1 MERNKEKGRQVQE
14 IPAWVVPRPQGEPD
28 CTIEI
33 MNPKSVPML
42 LLKTWGSLT
51 LRTPSGMSS
60 G

>member
-1 MERNKEKGRQVQE
+1 MERDKENGRQVQE
-14 IPAWVVPRPQGEPD
+14 IPAWVVPCPQGEPD
-28 CTIEI
+28 YTIEI
-33 MNPKSVPML
+33 MNPKSVLMF